1 MILLDAYYIT
11 RLKIKNIST
20 FYRKD
25 SNCYYLNDLFCLT
38 VINTNMETCHP
49 NFSIPISP
57 EVAIGYLY
65 NNYHKTLI
73 LGVVPVLILIG
84 FVGNLG
90 FLFVILKIQYMRTI
104 TNFYLGNL
112 AVADLSLII
121 TMAINIMWSYSNSQ
135 VTFDKPYRSSAGCVL
150 YIFFI
155 YLPFFASTSL
165 VTLVTMER
173 YIAICKPLYHRMVSN
188 KVRSVKFVIVSWTIA
203 SIFAALYTPGEALVR
218 YVCVKWPDGELYE
231 NVPSEIYFCA
241 SKSDLFDGFG
251 LYAQAIP
258 FWFALIVNMAMS
270 CMIIRK
276 LNYRKFSTAAPV
288 QRQTDTTRNQVAK
301 MLIANNVAFFLCLGP
316 LQIYN
321 IFNILYWHTG
331 HTPFTYY
338 ELDTWLWM
346 ARVTGVANSA
356 INPIIYNAT
365 NQRYRVAFA
374 KCFGCDAALR
384 KPQMTSY
391 ISGGNSSSTQIPKQ
405 RDSCAL

>member
-1 MILLDAYYIT
+1 MICFAYQSSIP
-11 RLKIKNIST
+11 
-20 FYRKD
+20 
-25 SNCYYLNDLFCLT
+25 
-38 VINTNMETCHP
+38 METCHP

-65 NNYHKTLI
+65 NNYHMTLI

-173 YIAICKPLYHRMVSN
+173 YIAICKPLYQRMVSS

-218 YVCVKWPDGELYE
+218 YICIKWPEDELYK
-231 NVPSEIYFCA
+231 NVPSKIYYC
-241 SKSDLFDGFG
+241 SPKYKLSGGFG

-258 FWFALIVNMAMS
+258 FWFALIINTAMS
-270 CMIIRK
+270 FMIIKELNHRK
-276 LNYRKFSTAAPV
+276 SSTAAPV
-288 QRQTDTTRNQVAK
+288 QHQTDTTRNQVAK
-301 MLIANNVAFFLCLGP
+301 MLIVNNVAFFLCLGP
-316 LQIYN
+316 LQILN
-321 IFNILYWHTG
+321 IFSILYWHTG
-331 HTPFTYY
+331 YTPFTYF
-338 ELDTWLWM
+338 EWERWLWM

-374 KCFGCDAALR
+374 KCFGCGPAPR
-384 KPQMTSY
+384 HSQKPSLV
-391 ISGGNSSSTQIPKQ
+391 SGRNN
-405 RDSCAL
+405 